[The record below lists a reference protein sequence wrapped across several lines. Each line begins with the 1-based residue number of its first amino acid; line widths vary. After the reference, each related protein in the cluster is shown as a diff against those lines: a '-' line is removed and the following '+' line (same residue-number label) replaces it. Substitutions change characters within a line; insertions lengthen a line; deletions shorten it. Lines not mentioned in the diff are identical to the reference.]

1 MAFAW
6 HKLYP
11 PESIVS
17 VFVFVCGE
25 TPCTCWIPPNHCT
38 NPVVCGCDTIIKCRP
53 LNPGEICVPVEGQP
67 YACTTPGEVCEV
79 IWICADTFHDCIP
92 TPLGGLFEIECCRG
106 PICVWGEWTIGA
118 GFQII
123 SNCVVTGT
131 DYGPTTYKI
140 DLGTSGGYAVS
151 RGGTTGSYAIR
162 VTSYPE
168 YSLYYGDPD
177 LILGDGEGLR
187 NIRYWK
193 NPMGMTGT
201 AGANGRGLTTGFQA
215 MCLKTRSTVS
225 QQSNSTA
232 NRIMC
237 ISGRNVY
244 NYTGVLS
251 GDPMYG
257 RADSFWDDAGGS
269 GLSQMEGSLG
279 RRFPLADSYL
289 TLPLWGQ
296 QTAGGE
302 YTVSSYY
309 GASCVNPYT
318 GCWGCGCTSP
328 PVLGGNASGSGH
340 FSPDDGLLLGTT
352 AGATGGYFSFG
363 SFNPQSYLDNYN
375 FTENRIITRT
385 IYPYSIGQ
393 MEETNP
399 LMFPFFGPSV
409 LSVTGATSHGPRLGV
424 PTCSVWS
431 LMHAVYRRIYT
442 SIIHI
447 TSSGGNDAAIY
458 PGGVPTEAQFRA
470 VYTSSVAN
478 GTTGMAT
485 RFDEWRV
492 SDPSGYTHGQSNAHH
507 YLNKFALAIA
517 QDTKNAGGDETGL
530 NVWGN
535 QGSVLHGIQ
544 FIPPNVF
551 LWDEA
556 AYRAA
561 SGAEKWKHLFVIGNA
576 NVVYDGGCKSI
587 KTGMTATSLGLSESV
602 TAQNHKSHIF
612 YLDDITNSINAGT
625 LTGFNGYTG
634 GVAMGGEEARHVTP
648 TSNHA
653 RIFVFKGCNDATG
666 GNQQT
671 PIASV
676 ANRRLSTAQ
685 IQLDMLPYYG
695 QIDPGSPCDADN
707 YSICDIC
714 NTFPEYPCFGASEP
728 RSCTGQVCDPGE
740 SNLIGTG
747 CFPNQI
753 EQRRISNHKSF

>member
-17 VFVFVCGE
+17 VYVFECGV
-25 TPCTCWIPPNHCT
+25 TPCTCWIPPNTCFSWI
-38 NPVVCGCDTIIKCRP
+38 PDVCRCQTEVRCRP
-53 LNPGEICVPVEGQP
+53 LAAGEICYPDEVTVCTSDGQ
-67 YACTTPGEVCEV
+67 VCETIIIACPAV
-79 IWICADTFHDCIP
+79 FDCTSP
-92 TPLGGLFEIECCRG
+92 AGGQTEIDCCRG
-106 PICVWGEWTIGA
+106 PICVFGEWTVGV
-118 GFQII
+118 GFHII
-123 SNCVVTGT
+123 NNCVVTGT

-140 DLGTSGGYAVS
+140 DLGISGAYQVA
-151 RGGTTGSYAIR
+151 RAGTTGSYGIR
-162 VTSYPE
+162 NVSSPE
-168 YSLYYGDPD
+168 YSLHYGDPD
-177 LILGDGEGLR
+177 LIPGDGEGLR
-187 NIRYWK
+187 NVRYWK
-193 NPMGMTGT
+193 NPMGMVGS
-201 AGANGRGLTTGFQA
+201 AGANGRGVTTGFQP
-215 MCLKTRSTVS
+215 MCLKTRSTS
-225 QQSNSTA
+225 TQQDNSTA

-309 GASCVNPYT
+309 DNCTNPYT
-318 GCWGCGCTSP
+318 GCWGCNCDAPT
-328 PVLGGNASGSGH
+328 VLGGNVSGSGH
-340 FSPDDGLLLGTT
+340 FSPDDGTLLGTT
-352 AGATGGYFSFG
+352 VGATGGYFSFG

-375 FTENRIITRT
+375 FTQNRIIPRL
-385 IYPYSIGQ
+385 IGEMDQ
-393 MEETNP
+393 ANP
-399 LMFPFFGPSV
+399 LMFPYFGLSV
-409 LSVTGATSHGPRLGV
+409 LGVTGATSHGPRLGV

-431 LMHAVYRRIYT
+431 LMHAVYRRIYNSLVYISENSGNAP
-442 SIIHI
+442 SIYGFA
-447 TSSGGNDAAIY
+447 T
-458 PGGVPTEAQFRA
+458 PTEAQFRA
-470 VYTSSVAN
+470 TYKGSAN
-478 GTTGMAT
+478 GLTGMAT
-485 RFDEWRV
+485 RFDDWRV
-492 SDPSGYTHGQSNAHH
+492 SDPSSYTDGQSNAHH
-507 YLNKFALAIA
+507 YLNKFALAVA
-517 QDTKNAGGDETGL
+517 QDTKNASAAETGL
-530 NVWGN
+530 SEWGDG
-535 QGSVLHGIQ
+535 QGNGIQ

-587 KTGMTATSLGLSESV
+587 KTGMTATSLGVSTSV

-612 YLDDITNSINAGT
+612 YLDDITNTIDGRT
-625 LTGFNGYTG
+625 LTGFDGYAG

-666 GNQQT
+666 GNEQT

-676 ANRRLSTAQ
+676 PNRRLSTAQ

-695 QIDPGSPCDADN
+695 QIFPGSPCTNDD

-714 NTFPEYPCFGASEP
+714 NTWPEYPCFGASEP

-740 SNLIGTG
+740 NNMIGTG

>member
-17 VFVFVCGE
+17 VYVFVCGE
-25 TPCTCWIPPNHCT
+25 TPCTCWVPPNYPCWGYT
-38 NPVVCGCDTIIKCRP
+38 DPIDCECYSYTQCRP
-53 LNPGEICVPVEGQP
+53 LEPGETCVPVEGLTL
-67 YACTTPGEVCEV
+67 CDIPGEVCEI
-79 IWICADTFHDCIP
+79 IWICPDTVFGCYNAGQ
-92 TPLGGLFEIECCRG
+92 TEIDCCRG
-106 PICVWGEWTIGA
+106 PVCVFGTWVSGV

-151 RGGTTGSYAIR
+151 KTGATGSYSIR
-162 VTSYPE
+162 NTTDPE
-168 YSLYYGDPD
+168 YSLHYGDPD
-177 LILGDGEGLR
+177 LIPGDGEGLR

-225 QQSNSTA
+225 QQSNNTA

-309 GASCVNPYT
+309 GSCANPYT
-318 GCWGCGCTSP
+318 GCWGCDCPGPTA
-328 PVLGGNASGSGH
+328 LGGNISGSGH
-340 FSPDDGLLLGTT
+340 FSPDRGTLLGTT
-352 AGATGGYFSFG
+352 VGATGGYFSFG

-375 FTENRIITRT
+375 FTQNRIIPRT
-385 IYPYSIGQ
+385 FGLMNTP
-393 MEETNP
+393 NP
-399 LMFPFFGPSV
+399 LMFPVFGSGV
-409 LSVTGATSHGPRLGV
+409 NSITGGTSHGPRLGV

-442 SIIHI
+442 SLVYQ
-447 TSSGGNDAAIY
+447 SELNPPEIY
-458 PGGVPTEAQFRA
+458 GYNAPTEAQFRA
-470 VYTSSVAN
+470 VYRSAEAN

-507 YLNKFALAIA
+507 YLNKFALAVA
-517 QDTKNAGGDETGL
+517 QDTKNAGSAESGQLWGAGSGD
-530 NVWGN
+530 
-535 QGSVLHGIQ
+535 GIQ

-561 SGAEKWKHLFVIGNA
+561 SGANKWKYLFVVGNA

-587 KTGMTATSLGLSESV
+587 KTGMTATSIGLSESV

-612 YLDDITNSINAGT
+612 YLDDITNSINSRT

-666 GNQQT
+666 GNQQI
-671 PIASV
+671 PSASV
-676 ANRRLSTAQ
+676 ESRRLSTAQ

-695 QIDPGSPCDADN
+695 QIFPGSPCTNDD

-714 NTFPEYPCFGASEP
+714 NTFPEYPCFGADDNPP
-728 RSCTGQVCDPGE
+728 RNCTGQVCAPGE

>member
-17 VFVFVCGE
+17 VYVFECNT
-25 TPCTCWIPPNHCT
+25 TPCTCWIPPNHC
-38 NPVVCGCDTIIKCRP
+38 PIPSELGGCGCYTEIKCRP
-53 LNPGEICVPVEGQP
+53 LDPGETCVPVEGLFL
-67 YACTTPGEVCEV
+67 CDIPGQVCEV
-79 IWICADTFHDCIP
+79 IWTCYDVSFDCIP
-92 TPLGGLFEIECCRG
+92 TPLGGQTEIDCCRG
-106 PICVWGEWTIGA
+106 PICVWGQWTRGA

-151 RGGTTGSYAIR
+151 RGGTTGSYSIR
-162 VTSYPE
+162 NVSDPG
-168 YSLYYGDPD
+168 YSLHFGDPD
-177 LILGDGEGLR
+177 LIPSDGEGLR

-201 AGANGRGLTTGFQA
+201 DGANGRGLTAGFQA
-215 MCLKTRSTVS
+215 MCLKTRSTSS

-309 GASCVNPYT
+309 GGGCNNPYT
-318 GCWGCGCTSP
+318 GCWGCDCPGPTA
-328 PVLGGNASGSGH
+328 LGGNVSGSGH

-375 FTENRIITRT
+375 FTQNKIIPRT
-385 IYPYSIGQ
+385 IGQ
-393 MEETNP
+393 KNDRDNP
-399 LMFPFFGPSV
+399 LMFPYFGS
-409 LSVTGATSHGPRLGV
+409 LGSITGGTSHGPRLGV

-442 SIIHI
+442 SLIHH
-447 TSSGGNDAAIY
+447 TEAN
-458 PGGVPTEAQFRA
+458 GGVGPSLYSLNAPTEAEFRA
-470 VYTSSVAN
+470 TYKGSAN
-478 GTTGMAT
+478 GLTGMAT
-485 RFDEWRV
+485 RFDDWRV
-492 SDPSGYTHGQSNAHH
+492 SDPSSYTHGQSNAHH
-507 YLNKFALAIA
+507 YLNKFALAVA
-517 QDTKNAGGDETGL
+517 QDTKNAGPAETPGSEWGDGA
-530 NVWGN
+530 GR
-535 QGSVLHGIQ
+535 GIQ

-561 SGAEKWKHLFVIGNA
+561 SGANKWKHLFVIGNA

-587 KTGMTATSLGLSESV
+587 KTGMTGTNVVGTSV
-602 TAQNHKSHIF
+602 TGQNHKSHIF

-634 GVAMGGEEARHVTP
+634 GIAMGGEEARHVTP

-695 QIDPGSPCDADN
+695 QIFPGSPCTNDT

-740 SNLIGTG
+740 SNIIGTG

>member
-17 VFVFVCGE
+17 VYVFECGV

-38 NPVVCGCDTIIKCRP
+38 NPSAPECSCTYEVKCRP
-53 LNPGEICVPVEGQP
+53 LNPGEICTPTEGQP
-67 YACTTPGEVCEV
+67 NLCQIPGQVCET
-79 IWICADTFHDCIP
+79 IITCPDTSFDCIS
-92 TPLGGLFEIECCRG
+92 TPAGGQTEIDCCRG
-106 PICVWGEWTIGA
+106 PICVWGEWTSGA

-123 SNCVVTGT
+123 TNCVVAGT

-151 RGGTTGSYAIR
+151 RGGTTGSYSIHNAIN
-162 VTSYPE
+162 PAF
-168 YSLYYGDPD
+168 SLHFGDPD
-177 LILGDGEGLR
+177 LIPGDGEGLR

-201 AGANGRGLTTGFQA
+201 AGANGRGLTAGFQA
-215 MCLKTRSTVS
+215 MCLKTRSTS
-225 QQSNSTA
+225 TQQDNSTA

-279 RRFPLADSYL
+279 RRFPLHDSYL

-309 GASCVNPYT
+309 GSCVNPYT
-318 GCWGCGCTSP
+318 GCWGCDCTGP
-328 PVLGGNASGSGH
+328 TALGGNVSGSGH
-340 FSPDDGLLLGTT
+340 FSPDSDSLLGTPV
-352 AGATGGYFSFG
+352 GATGGYFSFG

-375 FTENRIITRT
+375 FTQNKIIPRT
-385 IYPYSIGQ
+385 IGQ
-393 MEETNP
+393 MGARNP
-399 LMFPFFGPSV
+399 LMFPYFDSTGSI
-409 LSVTGATSHGPRLGV
+409 TGATSHGPRLGV

-442 SIIHI
+442 SL
-447 TSSGGNDAAIY
+447 IY
-458 PGGVPTEAQFRA
+458 QTEANGVGPSLYNYNAPTEAEFRA
-470 VYTSSVAN
+470 TYKGSAN
-478 GTTGMAT
+478 GLTGMAT
-485 RFDEWRV
+485 RFDDWRT
-492 SDPSGYTHGQSNAHH
+492 SDPSSYTHGQSNAHH
-507 YLNKFALAIA
+507 YLNKFALAVA
-517 QDTKNAGGDETGL
+517 QDTKNASGIETPLQEWGDNGA
-530 NVWGN
+530 
-535 QGSVLHGIQ
+535 SVLNGIQ

-587 KTGMTATSLGLSESV
+587 KTGMTATSIGTSSSV

-648 TSNHA
+648 KSNHA

-666 GNQQT
+666 GNAQT

-676 ANRRLSTAQ
+676 VNRRLSTAQ

-695 QIDPGSPCDADN
+695 QIFPGSPCTNDS

-728 RSCTGQVCDPGE
+728 RNCTGQDCAPGE
-740 SNLIGTG
+740 NNIIGTG

>member
-17 VFVFVCGE
+17 VFVFECGV
-25 TPCTCWIPPNHCT
+25 TPCTCWIPPNYCSDPT
-38 NPVVCGCDTIIKCRP
+38 VCQCITENRCRP
-53 LNPGEICVPVEGQP
+53 LNPGEICYPTEGQP
-67 YACTTPGEVCEV
+67 NACTIPGSICEV
-79 IWICADTFHDCIP
+79 IIIACPDVFFDCISEP
-92 TPLGGLFEIECCRG
+92 AGGQTEIECCRG
-106 PICVWGEWTIGA
+106 PICVWGEWTTGG

-123 SNCVVTGT
+123 TNCVVAGT

-140 DLGTSGGYAVS
+140 DLGTSGGYATS
-151 RGGTTGSYAIR
+151 RGGTTGSYGIR
-162 VTSYPE
+162 NVSSPQ
-168 YSLYYGDPD
+168 YSLHYGDPD
-177 LILGDGEGLR
+177 LIPGDGEGLR
-187 NIRYWK
+187 NVRYWK
-193 NPMGMTGT
+193 NPMGMVGT
-201 AGANGRGLTTGFQA
+201 AGANGRGLTAGFQA
-215 MCLKTRSTVS
+215 MCLKTRSTS
-225 QQSNSTA
+225 TQQSNSTA

-279 RRFPLADSYL
+279 RRFPLADSYV

-302 YTVSSYY
+302 YTAISYY

-328 PVLGGNASGSGH
+328 SVLGGNVSGSGH
-340 FSPDDGLLLGTT
+340 FSPDDGTLLETT
-352 AGATGGYFSFG
+352 VGATGGYFSFG
-363 SFNPQSYLDNYN
+363 SFNPQSYLDSYN
-375 FTENRIITRT
+375 FTQNRIIPKT
-385 IYPYSIGQ
+385 IGQ
-393 MEETNP
+393 MNDRDNP
-399 LMFPFFGPSV
+399 LMFPYFGSNG
-409 LSVTGATSHGPRLGV
+409 SITGATSHGPRLGV

-442 SIIHI
+442 SLIHQ
-447 TSSGGNDAAIY
+447 TEANGGAGPSLYGFNA
-458 PGGVPTEAQFRA
+458 PTEAEFRA
-470 VYTSSVAN
+470 TYKGSAN
-478 GTTGMAT
+478 GLTGMAT
-485 RFDEWRV
+485 RFDDWRV
-492 SDPSGYTHGQSNAHH
+492 SDPSSYTHGQSNAHH
-507 YLNKFALAIA
+507 YLNKFALAVA
-517 QDTKNAGGDETGL
+517 QDTKNASSTETPLSEWGDGTGR
-530 NVWGN
+530 
-535 QGSVLHGIQ
+535 GIQ

-561 SGAEKWKHLFVIGNA
+561 SGAEKWKYLFVIGNA

-587 KTGMTATSLGLSESV
+587 KTGMTATNVAGTSV
-602 TAQNHKSHIF
+602 TGQNHKSHIF

-625 LTGFNGYTG
+625 LTGFNGYAG

-666 GNQQT
+666 GNEQT

-676 ANRRLSTAQ
+676 VNRRLSTAQ

-695 QIDPGSPCDADN
+695 QIDPGSPCDADS

-740 SNLIGTG
+740 SNIIGTG

>member
-17 VFVFVCGE
+17 VFEFECGD
-25 TPCTCWIPPNHCT
+25 PCTCWIPPSHCT
-38 NPVVCGCDTIIKCRP
+38 NPVVCSCTVTTECRP

-67 YACTTPGEVCEV
+67 YLCTTPGQVCEQ
-79 IWICADTFHDCIP
+79 IWICPDGGVGDC
-92 TPLGGLFEIECCRG
+92 GSAGQSEIDCCRG
-106 PICVWGEWTIGA
+106 PVCVFGTWVTGR

-123 SNCVVTGT
+123 TNCVVAGT

-140 DLGTSGGYAVS
+140 DLGTSGAYAVS

-162 VTSYPE
+162 VTNYPE

-187 NIRYWK
+187 NVRYWK

-201 AGANGRGLTTGFQA
+201 DGANGRGLTAGFQA
-215 MCLKTRSTVS
+215 MCLKTRSTPS
-225 QQSNSTA
+225 QQSNNTA

-302 YTVSSYY
+302 YTVESFYDP
-309 GASCVNPYT
+309 SCNNPYT

-340 FSPDDGLLLGTT
+340 FSPDSGTLLGTSV
-352 AGATGGYFSFG
+352 GGTGGYFSFG

-375 FTENRIITRT
+375 FTENRIITRNM
-385 IYPYSIGQ
+385 YDYSIGQ
-393 MEETNP
+393 MGEPNP
-399 LMFPFFGPSV
+399 LMFPLFGSSIDPSI
-409 LSVTGATSHGPRLGV
+409 TGATSHGPRLGV

-442 SIIHI
+442 SLVYQ
-447 TSSGGNDAAIY
+447 SVSNAPAIY
-458 PGGVPTEAQFRA
+458 NYTAPTEAQFRA
-470 VYTSSVAN
+470 VYTSPDAN

-507 YLNKFALAIA
+507 YLNKFALAVA
-517 QDTKNAGGDETGL
+517 QDTKNAGSDESGL
-530 NVWGN
+530 VWGA
-535 QGSVLHGIQ
+535 GSGNGIQ

-587 KTGMTATSLGLSESV
+587 KTGMTATSIGLSESV

-634 GVAMGGEEARHVTP
+634 GIAMGGEEARHVTP
-648 TSNHA
+648 KSNHA

-671 PIASV
+671 PIGNPTIE
-676 ANRRLSTAQ
+676 NRRASTAQ

-695 QIDPGSPCDADN
+695 QIFPGSPCTNDS

-714 NTFPEYPCFGASEP
+714 NTFPEYPCFGENEP